1 MSSQQKKN
9 QPKQTRP
16 IAEFNDRIGFIPV
29 KQLDRVLIGVT
40 ILFLL
45 AVIINTFVQV
55 NSPSLYLIMKQ
66 LHYHISRYA
75 LFIALLMFGIAIF
88 IGLFKHADVTPYYR
102 RGTYAVWGLMIFTS
116 LVGSYMYFIVG
127 TRPDEDVHVIYG
139 VAAILALPFFI
150 FVEKTAEKRPAMGSY
165 MWAFFLLMGMIVR
178 SISTGS

>member
-1 MSSQQKKN
+1 MSSEAE
-9 QPKQTRP
+9 QPQAKQTRP
-16 IAEFNDRIGFIPV
+16 IAEFDDRIGFISI
-29 KQLDRVLIGVT
+29 KQMDRILIAATVS
-40 ILFLL
+40 FLL
-45 AVIINTFVQV
+45 AVVINTILRVE
-55 NSPSLYLIMKQ
+55 SPTIYVVMRE

-75 LFIALLMFGIAIF
+75 LYVALFMFGIAIY

-116 LVGSYMYFIVG
+116 LVGFYMYFVVG
-127 TRPDEDVHVIYG
+127 TRPHEDVHLIYG

-165 MWAFFLLMGMIVR
+165 MWGFFLLMGMIVR